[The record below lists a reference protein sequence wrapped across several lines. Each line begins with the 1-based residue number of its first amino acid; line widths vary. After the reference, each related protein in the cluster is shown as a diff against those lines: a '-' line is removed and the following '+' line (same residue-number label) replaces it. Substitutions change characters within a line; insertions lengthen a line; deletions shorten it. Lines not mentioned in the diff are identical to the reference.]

1 LSLEPRP
8 KGRGFRSLTQP
19 LNDESRSQW
28 HIDAP
33 NAHDEWFCGYLWD
46 GKKMGRPWVV
56 WIEQSSGGIKYANPQ
71 AKHVG
76 LDNEHFKF
84 ADESGAEGN
93 RPVALS
99 LLESGE
105 VSAIGFPERRFNT
118 WRFVD
123 AAANRLS
130 D

>member
-1 LSLEPRP
+1 MNGGTPSLS
-8 KGRGFRSLTQP
+8 KG
-19 LNDESRSQW
+19 
-28 HIDAP
+28 
-33 NAHDEWFCGYLWD
+33 GYLWD

-130 D
+130 A